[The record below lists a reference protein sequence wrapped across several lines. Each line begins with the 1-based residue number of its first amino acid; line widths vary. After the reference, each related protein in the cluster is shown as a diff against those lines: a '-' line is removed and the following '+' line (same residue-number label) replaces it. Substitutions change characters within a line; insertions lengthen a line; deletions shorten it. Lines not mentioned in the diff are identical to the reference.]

1 MGGEEESVTSKKNK
15 LEMISVASS
24 EQDYNKV
31 FEKTQYEGK
40 QGHLLLQLQKTYK
53 GDDRFKLDKDNFDI
67 DMKEAVAHRKSLPQ
81 AMLGALSKRE
91 EDLLNEEGKSKK
103 KVRL

>member
-31 FEKTQYEGK
+31 FEKT
-40 QGHLLLQLQKTYK
+40 
-53 GDDRFKLDKDNFDI
+53 
-67 DMKEAVAHRKSLPQ
+67 
-81 AMLGALSKRE
+81 
-91 EDLLNEEGKSKK
+91 
-103 KVRL
+103 